1 MPRKSV
7 FEKLFD
13 DTKQKLT
20 NIRNKLDPRTYRAY
34 ERKIIGTNRKDTL
47 KKINTE
53 LDEFRNNVGNENKKF
68 KTSDI
73 KTINK
78 TFDMLNDKVKKIST
92 VKNFNFD
99 LDKIRNLGV
108 STKQIIKN
116 ILKFYN
122 ENNNTENK
130 HDKILLSIGGVN
142 YTLNKQTQK
151 RLLKFADNNF
161 ITYEDTTESDGA
173 VVTQIIDNPV
183 INFIYVEPV
192 SVYKIN
198 TGEFFKYYNNLEKEI
213 FYEKN
218 IVVDYDFDLKDFG
231 IYENKKELYDEV
243 DKVCL
248 VKALRIGGLNDEKYT
263 LLKTIVKNANIPFCK
278 LEELC
283 NILEIQIQVKREKQ
297 KNPSRDLFGK
307 EFNEKYT
314 IGLLDEHYFII
325 KDTPYRSLIEKLYP
339 NNNWTK
345 SVKKDALLD
354 SYNLIKILL
363 SDKQYL
369 VQIPYHDLEDT
380 IYYKLVDD
388 EIVTLNY
395 NKKCC
400 ELVEPKIEKITEWVD
415 KNVFFD
421 FETYTDSNGFHI
433 PYLCCIC
440 YELNNGD
447 IRQKSFIGED
457 CGKQMLLYL
466 KKSITVKKTNIQLI
480 AHNANYDYQFI
491 VRYLY
496 DFTELKR
503 GSKMLNAR
511 GKFFGTNFKIKCSYH
526 LISTKLSKFGKMF
539 NLSQEKEVMP
549 YAVYNEGFNIFENR
563 NYPIQ
568 KIINGVDKNGYKFLK
583 QDEVDLFL
591 HNIKKWKL
599 EKNGCYDIIEYSRRY
614 CEIDCIVLMNGYN
627 TFRKWILELN
637 TIDDNGEDT
646 GISMGLDIDNIITS
660 ASLAHTYM
668 INNGCY
674 DGIYKLGGI
683 PQQFIQNCVVGGRTM
698 SCCNEMLDINN
709 GKKIG
714 DFDGV
719 SLYPSAMNRMTG
731 WLKGLPKIIK
741 DCSYENIKNYDGYF
755 VEVLI
760 KNIPLHRNFPLM
772 SYKNKEGIRNFT
784 NDMIGKKVYLDKIM
798 LEDAMTFQGLTENDF
813 EIIRGYYFDEG
824 FNSKINKTITYL
836 FETRKLKKK
845 EKNPIQE
852 IYKLIM
858 NSAYGKS
865 ILKEQTTETRYFNNK
880 NEYAVYLDRNYDRV
894 IETIFI
900 SNCDTI
906 KVETISSIH
915 EHQNIAQVGVSVLSW
930 SKRIMN
936 EVMCL
941 AEDNKIDMFYQDTD
955 SIHMYQ
961 DDINKLSTLFYNKY
975 NRNLVGEEL
984 GQFHSDF
991 EIDGCKNVYSSRL
1004 IVLGKKCY
1012 VDRLVGED
1020 KNGNEKIDYHIRL
1033 KGVPNSTIEY
1043 EIKNKKMK
1051 DVIKLY
1057 EEMYKG
1063 ESIDFDLTEGKGK
1076 ARFKIQKNFGVKT
1089 LENFNRKIC
1098 FKKK

>member
-13 DTKQKLT
+13 DTIQKLT
-20 NIRNKLDPRTYRAY
+20 NVRNKLDPRTYRAY

-53 LDEFRNNVGNENKKF
+53 LNEFRDYVLDVTNKF

-73 KTINK
+73 KIINK
-78 TFDMLNDKVKKIST
+78 TFITLNDNVKKIST
-92 VKNFNFD
+92 LKDFKFD
-99 LDKIRNLGV
+99 MDRVRQLGV
-108 STKQIIKN
+108 TTKTIVKN

-122 ENNNTENK
+122 EHNDTNIEK
-130 HDKILLSIGGVN
+130 HDRILLSIGGVN
-142 YTLNKQTQK
+142 YTLNKKTQQ

-161 ITYEDTTESDGA
+161 VSYEDTTESDGA

-198 TGEFFKYYNNLEKEI
+198 TGEFFKYYNNLQI
-213 FYEKN
+213 N
-218 IVVDYDFDLKDFG
+218 LKDFG
-231 IYENKKELYDEV
+231 IYQNKKELYDEA

-248 VKALRIGGLNDEKYT
+248 VKALRTGGLDDEKYT

-307 EFNEKYT
+307 EFTEKYT
-314 IGLLDEHYFII
+314 IGLLDEHYFIV
-325 KDTPYRSLIEKLYP
+325 KDTPYRTLIEKLYP
-339 NNNWTK
+339 ANNWTK
-345 SVKKDALLD
+345 SVKKEALLD
-354 SYNLIKILL
+354 SYNLIKLLL

-380 IYYKLVDD
+380 IFYKLIDD
-388 EIVTLNY
+388 DIVTLNY
-395 NKKCC
+395 NEKCC
-400 ELVEPKIEKITEWVD
+400 DLVERKEEKITQWVD

-421 FETYTDSNGFHI
+421 FETYADSNGFHI

-440 YELNNGD
+440 YELDNGD
-447 IRQKSFIGED
+447 IRQKGFIGED

-466 KKSITVKKTNIQLI
+466 KASITGKKTNIQLI
-480 AHNANYDYQFI
+480 AHNATYDYQFI

-503 GSKMLNAR
+503 GSKMLNAK
-511 GKFFGTNFKIKCSYH
+511 GKFFGKNIKIKCSYH
-526 LISTKLSKFGKMF
+526 LISTSLSKFGKMF

-563 NYPIQ
+563 YYPIQ
-568 KIINGVDKNGYKFLK
+568 KVIHGIDKNGFKFLK
-583 QDEVDLFL
+583 ENEVNLFL

-599 EKNGCYDIIEYSRRY
+599 EKNGCYDVIEYSRRY

-627 TFRKWILELN
+627 TFRQWILELN
-637 TIDDNGEDT
+637 NIDDDGNDT
-646 GISMGLDIDNIITS
+646 GISMGLDIDKIITS
-660 ASLAHTYM
+660 ASLAHSYM

-698 SCCNEMLDINN
+698 SCNNEMLDINN

-741 DCSYENIKNYDGYF
+741 DCSYQNVKNYDGYF

-760 KNIPLHRNFPLM
+760 KNIPVDRNFPLI
-772 SYKNKEGIRNFT
+772 SYKNKEGIRYFT
-784 NDMIGKKVYLDKIM
+784 NDMTGRKVYLDKIM
-798 LEDAMTFQGLTENDF
+798 LEDAMTFQGLMENDF
-813 EIIRGYYFDEG
+813 EIIRGYYFNEG

-836 FETRKLKKK
+836 FETRKQKKL

-865 ILKEQTTETRYFNNK
+865 ILKEQTTETRYFHNK
-880 NEYAVYLDRNYDRV
+880 NEYEVYLDRNYDRI

-900 SNCDTI
+900 NNSDII
-906 KVETISSIH
+906 KVETIASIH

-961 DDINKLSTLFYNKY
+961 DDISKLSTLFNDKY

-991 EIDGCKNVYSSRL
+991 EIEGCKNVYSSRL

-1020 KNGNEKIDYHIRL
+1020 ENGNEKIDYHIRL
-1033 KGVPNSTIEY
+1033 KGVPNTTIEY
-1043 EIKNKKMK
+1043 EIKHKEMEN
-1051 DVIKLY
+1051 VIELY
-1057 EEMYKG
+1057 EKMYQGKT
-1063 ESIDFDLTEGKGK
+1063 ENFDLTEGKGK
-1076 ARFKIQKNFGVKT
+1076 ARFKIQKNFMVKT
-1089 LENFNRKIC
+1089 LENFNRKIS
-1098 FKKK
+1098 FKKKITDF